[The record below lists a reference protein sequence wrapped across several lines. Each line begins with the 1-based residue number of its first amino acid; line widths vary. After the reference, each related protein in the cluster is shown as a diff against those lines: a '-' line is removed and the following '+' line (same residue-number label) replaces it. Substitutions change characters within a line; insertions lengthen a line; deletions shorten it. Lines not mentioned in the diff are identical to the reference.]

1 MCMLTYLSVCMYV
14 CVHIRK
20 CAHVHLLYPC
30 ACLTFLHSVKFQA
43 ASRCPEAGTHAA
55 PVQEEQGS
63 D

>member
-1 MCMLTYLSVCMYV
+1 MCMLTYLSVCMCE

-20 CAHVHLLYPC
+20 CTYVHLLCPR
-30 ACLTFLHSVKFQA
+30 ASLMFSHSVKFQA
-43 ASRCPEAGTHAA
+43 ASGCHEAGTHAT